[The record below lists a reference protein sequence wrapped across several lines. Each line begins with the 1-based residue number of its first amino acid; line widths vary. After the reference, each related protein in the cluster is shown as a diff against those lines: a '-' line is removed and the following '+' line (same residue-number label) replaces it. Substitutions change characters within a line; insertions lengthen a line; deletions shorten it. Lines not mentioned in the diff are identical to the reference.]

1 MEIRDEDDEGEDDLG
16 VWQQFVSQRV
26 SEDLKHLGALASIGF
41 DFLVILNIQQN
52 AVEDLSP
59 IVTAARTLRVL
70 NASQNA
76 ITQLPTRDF
85 WAQFQNLSLCF
96 LGQNRIR
103 AWSDVEG
110 LQACSRSLIW
120 LTLEAN
126 PIMGLANA
134 RRFIVNKLPFL
145 QALNEYV
152 VTDLEFLRSRGAYT
166 NPLPSGLAQ
175 ALTILQTQDPAPDS
189 SQKPCACISVSC
201 KCHWNSKTTRKRL
214 PI

>member
-1 MEIRDEDDEGEDDLG
+1 MEIRDEDDEGEDDLCG
-16 VWQQFVSQRV
+16 WQQFVSQRV
-26 SEDLKHLGALASIGF
+26 SEDLRHLGTLATGGF

-76 ITQLPTRDF
+76 IAQLPTRDF

-103 AWSDVEG
+103 AWSDIDG
-110 LQACSRSLIW
+110 LQACSCSLVW
-120 LTLEAN
+120 LTLEEN
-126 PIMGLANA
+126 PIMELANA

-145 QALNEYV
+145 QALNELV
-152 VTDLEFLRSRGAYT
+152 VTDLEFLRSHGVYT
-166 NPLPSGLAQ
+166 NHLLAYWFW
-175 ALTILQTQDPAPDS
+175 L
-189 SQKPCACISVSC
+189 K
-201 KCHWNSKTTRKRL
+201 H
-214 PI
+214 